1 MVLLSWSGAFLKKK
15 YVNAKKFLE
24 KDNICYFFKFLRSF
38 PQVFVLSHATQ
49 AFSKK
54 ESEKKM
60 FENERVI
67 RILIKTR
74 SCKKSDSATFMG
86 LFSKKEGPKEYSS
99 FQYKDLNIWYHQAC
113 ASEKY
118 GEKKY
123 WQKSSTSF
131 GTWWW
136 V

>member
-1 MVLLSWSGAFLKKK
+1 
-15 YVNAKKFLE
+15 
-24 KDNICYFFKFLRSF
+24 
-38 PQVFVLSHATQ
+38 
-49 AFSKK
+49 
-54 ESEKKM
+54 M

-118 GEKKY
+118 GEKNIGRNLPPPSEPDGEFKKY
-123 WQKSSTSF
+123 VSKY
-131 GTWWW
+131 
-136 V
+136 